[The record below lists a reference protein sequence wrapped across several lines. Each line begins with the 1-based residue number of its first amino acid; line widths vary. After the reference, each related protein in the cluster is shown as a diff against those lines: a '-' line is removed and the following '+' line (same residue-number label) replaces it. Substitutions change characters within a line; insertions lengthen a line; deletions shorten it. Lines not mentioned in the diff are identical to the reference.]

1 MRTHVKH
8 VLVCTGPRCD
18 VEEIQA
24 HALFHR
30 LGEMIDARPNIK
42 TKRTRT
48 QCVMA
53 CQNGPIVV
61 VYPDGVWYHRVDE
74 KALERI
80 VTEHL
85 EGGREVT
92 EHVFHR
98 LYEGDVCP
106 LENQK
111 D

>member
-18 VEEIQA
+18 VPEIDA
-24 HALFHR
+24 HAIFRR

-53 CQNGPIVV
+53 CS
-61 VYPDGVWYHRVDE
+61 
-74 KALERI
+74 
-80 VTEHL
+80 
-85 EGGREVT
+85 
-92 EHVFHR
+92 
-98 LYEGDVCP
+98 
-106 LENQK
+106 
-111 D
+111 